1 MNKTAKMAVNEKGER
16 VIQIQFEYN
25 LDTLI
30 QVRELPGRKYYP
42 DWHYWSTPLNIET
55 LNTLLHWQF
64 TIDDSLQKYMEKV
77 KNRSDKILRDG
88 IPDLKGT
95 LFPFQAKGI
104 SFVEA
109 HDGRALIADEMGLG
123 KTIQAIGWMQ
133 LHRDKIPVVIVCPAS
148 LKFNWQNEI
157 EKWMPDPS
165 IEVLSGTKTHI
176 PKKDIVIINYDILFA
191 WTEILQKINPKIL
204 IFDEVHKIKSSKAHR
219 TKASK
224 KLAKNIPHII
234 ALSGTPILNRPIEI
248 YNAITMIDSSI
259 FPNYRYFV
267 QQYCNYHFNGFG
279 WDANGASNTDE
290 LHEKLNSSLMIRR
303 LKKDVMPELPD
314 KIFSFVPMEIK
325 NQKEYNEAENDFI
338 KFITEQKGLEAAKRV
353 SNAVQ
358 FAKIE
363 ALKQLTIKGK
373 LDDCIEWIEDFL
385 ETDNKLVVFAWHT
398 EVINTLLEKFAKLAV
413 KFDGKMTA
421 TEKENSKISFMNDPK
436 SRLFIGQIATAGE
449 GITLT
454 VASNLAFI
462 ELPYTPGGLD
472 QCIDRLHRIGQKE
485 CVNVHYLLAKGT
497 IEEKIAHLID
507 KKRQTFDAV
516 LDGKETEQNSML
528 TEIMKLYE

>member
-1 MNKTAKMAVNEKGER
+1 MKKTAKMAVNEKGER
-16 VIQIQFEYN
+16 VIKIQFDYD
-25 LDTLI
+25 LTTLF
-30 QVRELPGRKYYP
+30 QVRSLPGRKYHP
-42 DWHYWSTPLNIET
+42 DWYYWSAPLQIET

-77 KNRSDKILRDG
+77 KNRSDKIVRDG

-95 LFPFQAKGI
+95 LFPFQTKGI

-109 HDGRALIADEMGLG
+109 HDGRALIADQMGLG

-165 IEVLSGTKTHI
+165 IEILSGTKTYL
-176 PKKDIVIINYDILFA
+176 PQKDIIIINYDILFA
-191 WTEILQKINPKIL
+191 WTDILKKINPKIL
-204 IFDEVHKIKSSKAHR
+204 IFDEVHKTKSSKAQR

-248 YNAITMIDSSI
+248 YNALYIIDNTL
-259 FPNYRYFV
+259 FPNYRYFA

-279 WDANGASNTDE
+279 WDANGASNVLE
-290 LHEKLNSSLMIRR
+290 LNQRLTSSVMIRR
-303 LKKDVMPELPD
+303 LKKDVLPELPD
-314 KIFSFVPMEIK
+314 KMFSFVPIELK
-325 NQKEYNEAENDFI
+325 NQKEYAEAENDFI
-338 KFITEQKGLEAAKRV
+338 KFVREQKGLEAAKRAN
-353 SNAVQ
+353 NAIQ

-363 ALKQLTIKGK
+363 GLKQLAGKGK
-373 LDDCIEWIEDFL
+373 LDDCITWIEDFL
-385 ETDNKLVVFAWHT
+385 ETEDKLVVFAWHT
-398 EVINTLLEKFAKLAV
+398 EIINTLLEKFSGKAV

-421 TEKENSKISFMNDPK
+421 TEKENSKNSFMTDEK
-436 SRLFIGQIATAGE
+436 IKLFIGQIATAGE

-462 ELPYTPGGLD
+462 ELPWTPGGLD

-485 CVNVHYLLAKGT
+485 CVNVHYLLAKDT
-497 IEEKIAHLID
+497 IEERIAHLID
-507 KKRQTFDAV
+507 QKRQTFDAV
-516 LDGKETEQNSML
+516 LDGKETEQNSL
-528 TEIMKLYE
+528 LIEIMKLYE